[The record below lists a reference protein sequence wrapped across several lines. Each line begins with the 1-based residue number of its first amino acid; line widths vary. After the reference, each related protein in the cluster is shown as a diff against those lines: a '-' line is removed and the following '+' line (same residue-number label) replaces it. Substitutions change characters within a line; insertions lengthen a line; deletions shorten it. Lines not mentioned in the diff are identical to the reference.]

1 MSNLMMWLCQQKFY
15 TTMSELKG
23 EVEYVIKTGR
33 GIVEKRQV
41 DFPDRLSKQLD
52 ALKQQYNVIGAQ
64 VRGCG
69 GMEFKNHA

>member
-1 MSNLMMWLCQQKFY
+1 
-15 TTMSELKG
+15 MSELKG

-64 VRGCG
+64 VRVGCVG
-69 GMEFKNHA
+69 NNCFFKQNKALV

>member
-1 MSNLMMWLCQQKFY
+1 
-15 TTMSELKG
+15 MSELKG

-64 VRGCG
+64 VSRGVG
-69 GMEFKNHA
+69 GDWCFNKINFE